1 MRRPWMQIIAL
12 AGFFLA
18 SVGSAA
24 AQDAAAPDMAALRLL
39 YSGQPQDWP
48 RPVLQPGAVFTEF
61 GPTPPVTDPPGNPST
76 PEKIAFGKM
85 LFDDPRLSGSGQIAC
100 ASCHSRELGF
110 GDGISTSFG
119 HNRQRGRRNAM
130 SLYAVAW
137 MKALFWDGRAPSLEA
152 QALASMTNPFE
163 MAADPDVVVSRL
175 AADERYTAV
184 FSRAFGDRTMTPQHV
199 AQALAA
205 FLRTHKPRT
214 SRWDRALRDGTKLLS
229 DQELRGLHLFR
240 TKAGCANCHNGPLF
254 TDQRFHNIGLSFYG
268 RRLQD
273 LGRYEITN
281 DPADVGAFRTPSLR
295 GVSRTGP
302 WMHNGIFPHLRGIVN
317 FYNAGGVQSRR
328 KPEQADDPL
337 FPTTSPILKRLDL
350 TREERE
356 ALVAFLETL

>member
-1 MRRPWMQIIAL
+1 MRWLRTGVLAL
-12 AGFFLA
+12 AGLLLA
-18 SVGSAA
+18 PADAAA
-24 AQDAAAPDMAALRLL
+24 AQQADSDMAALRLL
-39 YSGQPQDWP
+39 YAGSPQDWP

-61 GPTPPVTDPPGNPST
+61 GPTPPVVDPPDNPST
-76 PEKIAFGKM
+76 PEKIALGKM

-100 ASCHSRELGF
+100 ASCHNRELGF

-119 HNRQRGRRNAM
+119 HDRQRGRRNA
-130 SLYAVAW
+130 LPLFAVAW
-137 MKALFWDGRAPSLEA
+137 MEALFWDGRAPSLEA
-152 QALASMTNPFE
+152 QAIASMTNPFE
-163 MAADPDVVVSRL
+163 MAADPAVVVSRI

-205 FLRTHKPRT
+205 FMRTHKPRA
-214 SRWDRALRDGTKLLS
+214 SRWDRALRESTALFS
-229 DQELRGLHLFR
+229 DQELHGLHLFR
-240 TKAGCANCHNGPLF
+240 TKAGCANCHNGALF

-273 LGRYEITN
+273 LGRYDITRN
-281 DPADVGAFRTPSLR
+281 PEDVGAFRTPSLR

-302 WMHNGIFPHLRGIVN
+302 WMHNGVFPHLRGVVN
-317 FYNAGGVQSRR
+317 FYNAGGVQLQR

-337 FPTTSPILKRLDL
+337 FPTTSPLLKRLDL
-350 TREERE
+350 TREERD